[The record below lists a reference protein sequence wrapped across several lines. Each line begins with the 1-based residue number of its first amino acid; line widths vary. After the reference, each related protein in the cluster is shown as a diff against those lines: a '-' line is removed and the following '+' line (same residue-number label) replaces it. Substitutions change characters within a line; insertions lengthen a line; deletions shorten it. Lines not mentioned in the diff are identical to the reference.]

1 MMKKIAKKVGTKLFL
16 GRKIGSKSYTRRRK
30 LNKKRKSFV
39 SLGWFEAFAHSVFSV
54 VRSAFCQI
62 CAFPCFGHRF
72 FYFIPVTCGSILPAL
87 LLDFLDAALILSC
100 RFFLSL
106 PFRSVCFLSSSV
118 PFLAPPGEAISGFP
132 HFDSICFHL
141 ISCSQYFVAFFSSAW
156 FAPLI

>member
-87 LLDFLDAALILSC
+87 LLDFFGC
-100 RFFLSL
+100 RTDIKL
-106 PFRSVCFLSSSV
+106 PFLLIASISFCLLPFELCPLSRSARWGDFRVSPFRFDLLPFDFL
-118 PFLAPPGEAISGFP
+118 
-132 HFDSICFHL
+132 
-141 ISCSQYFVAFFSSAW
+141 
-156 FAPLI
+156 FAVFCCVL